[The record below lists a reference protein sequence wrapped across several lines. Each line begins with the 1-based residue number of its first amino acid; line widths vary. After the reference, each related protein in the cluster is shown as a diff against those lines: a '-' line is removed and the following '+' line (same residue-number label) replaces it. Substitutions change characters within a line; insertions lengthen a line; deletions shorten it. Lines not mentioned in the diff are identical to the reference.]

1 MQFASTLE
9 KKLSEYDLLT
19 HPFYQYWNEGK
30 LSLETLKEYAKQ
42 YYHHV
47 EAFPRS
53 LSAIHS
59 KCESKESRKIILEN
73 LVEEEFSK
81 PNHPELWLDFAKGL
95 GVNVDEVTNIK
106 LDQKTAE
113 LVASFKECS
122 GSSYEEGIGALFAHE
137 WQYSKIATTKKNG
150 LESMY
155 NIKDANTIEFFK
167 VHADIDVWH
176 AEQLTT
182 LLNKLPKE
190 KHDLVEKGAIKAA
203 KALWGFLDGMLEY
216 HHA

>member
-1 MQFASTLE
+1 VKFAEHLE
-9 KKLSEYDLLT
+9 AILSKYDLLT
-19 HPFYQYWNEGK
+19 HSFYQYWNDGE
-30 LSLETLKEYAKQ
+30 LSLDTLKQYAKQ

-47 EAFPRS
+47 ESFPRA

-59 KCESKESRKIILEN
+59 RCESKEARKIILEN
-73 LVEEEFSK
+73 LLEEESASS
-81 PNHPELWLDFAKGL
+81 NHPELWLDFAEGL
-95 GVNVDEVTNIK
+95 GVSIDEVTNIK
-106 LDQKTAE
+106 LDQKTLE
-113 LVASFKECS
+113 LLAAFKECVN
-122 GSSYEEGIGALFAHE
+122 SSYEEGVGALFAHE
-137 WQYSKIATTKKNG
+137 WQYSKIATTKKTG

-167 VHADIDVWH
+167 IHADIDIWH
-176 AEQLTT
+176 SQQLAT

-190 KHDLVEKGAIKAA
+190 KHELVEKGAIKAA